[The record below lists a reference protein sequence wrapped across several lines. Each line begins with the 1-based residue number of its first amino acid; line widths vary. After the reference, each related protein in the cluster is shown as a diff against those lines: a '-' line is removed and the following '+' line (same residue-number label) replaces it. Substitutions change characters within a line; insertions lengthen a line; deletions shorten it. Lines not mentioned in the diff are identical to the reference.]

1 MLTPLFSPWVVSGPG
16 AGMALMFIGTAI
28 LGAAMCASG
37 YAFRA
42 IRQVEDDLPDHD
54 AALTPFVQPDR

>member
-1 MLTPLFSPWVVSGPG
+1 LAA
-16 AGMALMFIGTAI
+16 AGISFLLGDFILAVGREVIVCAI
-28 LGAAMCASG
+28 G

-54 AALTPFVQPDR
+54 ASLPPGATTA

>member
-1 MLTPLFSPWVVSGPG
+1 
-16 AGMALMFIGTAI
+16 MALMFAGTAI
-28 LGAAMCASG
+28 LGTAMCLIG

-54 AALTPFVQPDR
+54 AAVSPDTRAA